1 MLSRTADH
9 LYWMARYTERAENTA
24 RMLDVNIQTQLLP
37 QSAEA
42 AEQGWRAVLGISELQ
57 PAFDAKYGLLTRKDV
72 LDFMVRD
79 PGNPSSIA
87 SCLTSARENARAVRG
102 TLTTEVWETQ
112 NTTWLDMNN
121 LLKDGVLE
129 RDPSEFFEWVK
140 HRSHLSRGVTIGT
153 MLKDE
158 AFYFIRLGT
167 FLERADNTARLLDVK
182 FHGADRE
189 LLAATEMDYYH
200 WAAVLRSV
208 SAFET
213 YRKAYRDVITPE
225 RVAELLILR
234 GDMPRSL
241 MACMAEVVDNLE
253 HVRNEVSGETERFA
267 GRLHANLRFNSI
279 DDIMRRG
286 LHDYLTDFLEQ
297 VYELGNLVSRDF
309 LVPLAPAP
317 TPAPVLPPLKRAA

>member
-9 LYWMARYTERAENTA
+9 LFWMARYTERAENTA

-37 QSAEA
+37 QSVEA
-42 AEQGWRAVLGISELQ
+42 AEQSWRALLGISELL
-57 PAFDAKYGLLTRKDV
+57 PAFDAKYAILSRKDV
-72 LDFMVRD
+72 LDFMVCD
-79 PGNPSSIA
+79 PMNPSSIV

-112 NTTWLDMNN
+112 NTTWLEMAS
-121 LLKDGVLE
+121 LLKDGMLD

-182 FHGADRE
+182 FHGADGE
-189 LLAATEMDYYH
+189 QLTASEMDYYH

-213 YRKAYRDVITPE
+213 YRKTYRDVITPE

-234 GDMPRSL
+234 GEMPRSL
-241 MACMAEVVDNLE
+241 MACLTEVVNNLE
-253 HVRNEVSGETERFA
+253 QVRNDVSRETERFA
-267 GRLHANLRFNSI
+267 GRLHAGLRFNSI
-279 DDIMRRG
+279 DDIMQRG
-286 LHDYLTDFLEQ
+286 LHDYLTEFLEQ
-297 VYELGNLVSRDF
+297 VYELGNRVSHDF
-309 LVPLAPAP
+309 LVPLAA
-317 TPAPVLPPLKRAA
+317 

>member
-9 LYWMARYTERAENTA
+9 LFWMARYTERAENTA
-24 RMLDVNIQTQLLP
+24 RMLDVHIQTQLLP
-37 QSAEA
+37 QSIEA
-42 AEQGWRAVLGISELQ
+42 AEQSWRAVLGISELL
-57 PAFDAKYGLLTRKDV
+57 PAFDEKYGILSRKDV
-72 LDFMVRD
+72 LDFMVCD
-79 PGNPSSIA
+79 PMNPSSIV

-112 NTTWLDMNN
+112 NTTWLDMAG
-121 LLKDGVLE
+121 LLKDGILE

-182 FHGADRE
+182 FHGADGE
-189 LLAATEMDYYH
+189 QLTASEMDYYH

-213 YRKAYRDVITPE
+213 YRKTYRDVITPE

-234 GDMPRSL
+234 GEMPRSL
-241 MACMAEVVDNLE
+241 MACMTEVVNNLAQV
-253 HVRNEVSGETERFA
+253 HNEVSRETERFA
-267 GRLHANLRFNSI
+267 GRLHAGLRFNSI

-286 LHDYLTDFLEQ
+286 LHGYLTEFLEQ
-297 VYELGNLVSRDF
+297 VYELGNRVSHDF
-309 LVPLAPAP
+309 LVPLAA
-317 TPAPVLPPLKRAA
+317 

>member
-42 AEQGWRAVLGISELQ
+42 AEQSWRAVLGISELQ
-57 PAFDAKYGLLTRKDV
+57 PAFDAKYGILTRKDV

-79 PGNPSSIA
+79 PMNPSSIA

-102 TLTTEVWETQ
+102 TLTTEVWETL
-112 NTTWLDMNN
+112 NTTWLEMKG
-121 LLKDGVLE
+121 LLDDGVLE
-129 RDPSEFFEWVK
+129 REPGEFFEWVK

-167 FLERADNTARLLDVK
+167 FLERADNTARLIDVK

-189 LLAATEMDYYH
+189 LMAASERDFYH
-200 WAAVLRSV
+200 WATVLRSV

-213 YRKAYRDVITPE
+213 YRKAYHDVITPE

-241 MACMAEVVDNLE
+241 TACLTEVVHNLE
-253 HVRNEVSGETERFA
+253 QIRNDVSSETERFA
-267 GRLHANLRFNSI
+267 GRLHSNLRFNSI
-279 DDIMRRG
+279 DDIMKRG

-297 VYELGNLVSRDF
+297 IYELGNRLSRDF
-309 LVPLAPAP
+309 LLPLAA
-317 TPAPVLPPLKRAA
+317 